1 MGKGYGFYRAIFGG
15 GQGWCTITG
24 ISQGNDEGVELDSK
38 QGVNGIWAT
47 RWTFIFAAT
56 GSAVGLG
63 NIWKFP
69 YIAGEN
75 GGGAFVLVYLAC
87 IALIGVPI
95 MLAEVL
101 LGRRG
106 RMSPINSMLYLARES
121 KASRWWSGIGWSGIL
136 AGIFILSFYSV
147 IAGWA
152 LHYLFLSVSGELHS
166 VTAEGSAEAFSALL
180 ANTSALIAWHT
191 VFMLLTLGI
200 VIAGVVKGLGR
211 AVSVMMPLLFVLL
224 LVMLAYSASMGD
236 FAAGW
241 NFLFAFHASDLE
253 WKSVL
258 VALGHAFFTLSLG
271 MGAIMAYGAYM
282 PNDTP
287 ERSISLGRTVM
298 TVAILDTVV
307 ALVAGL
313 VIFPIVFANASI
325 EPSQG
330 PGLLFVSLPVAF
342 ASMVGGQLF
351 STIFFAL
358 IVLAALSSAIS
369 IVEPTVAWLVESKRY
384 SRSRVVACLG
394 ALIWFV
400 GLGTV
405 FSFNDW
411 QDATF
416 YGMTFFDSLDFLTA
430 NIMLPLGGFFI
441 AIFVGWFMDKH
452 AVMEELGAI
461 DRGANKYWFRILRYV
476 SPVLVAV
483 VFVMSLS
490 DKFS

>member
-1 MGKGYGFYRAIFGG
+1 M
-15 GQGWCTITG
+15 
-24 ISQGNDEGVELDSK
+24 
-38 QGVNGIWAT
+38 WAT

-95 MLAEVL
+95 MMAETL

-121 KASRWWSGIGWSGIL
+121 NASRWWSGIGWSGIL
-136 AGIFILSFYSV
+136 AGVFILSFYSV

-152 LHYLFLSVSGELHS
+152 LHYLFLSASGELRS
-166 VTAEGSAEAFSALL
+166 VTAEASGAAFSSLL
-180 ANTSALIAWHT
+180 ENTSALIAWHT

-211 AVSVMMPLLFVLL
+211 AVSVMMPLLFLLL
-224 LVMLAYSASMGD
+224 LVMLVYSALLGD

-241 NFLFAFHASDLE
+241 NFLFAFNASDLE
-253 WKSVL
+253 WDSVL

-282 PNDTP
+282 PSDSP
-287 ERSISLGRTVM
+287 ERSISLGRTVL

-313 VIFPIVFANASI
+313 VIFPIVFASVSI
-325 EPSQG
+325 EPSAG

-342 ASMVGGQLF
+342 ASMLGGQLF
-351 STIFFAL
+351 SVIFFAL
-358 IVLAALSSAIS
+358 IALAALSSAIS
-369 IVEPTVAWLVESKRY
+369 IVEPTVAWLVENRRC
-384 SRSRVVACLG
+384 SRAKVVLYLG
-394 ALIWFV
+394 ALVWLV

-411 QDATF
+411 KDITF
-416 YGMTFFDSLDFLTA
+416 YGMTFFDGLDFLTA

-441 AIFVGWFMDKH
+441 AIFVGWFMKKEAIID
-452 AVMEELGAI
+452 ELGVI
-461 DRGANKYWFRILRYV
+461 DRGANKYWLRILRYV
-476 SPVLVAV
+476 SPVLVAI